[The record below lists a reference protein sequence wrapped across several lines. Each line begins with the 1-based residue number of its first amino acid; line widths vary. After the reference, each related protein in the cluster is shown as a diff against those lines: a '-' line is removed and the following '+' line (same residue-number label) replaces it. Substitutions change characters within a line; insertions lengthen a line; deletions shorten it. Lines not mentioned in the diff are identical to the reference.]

1 MRKSWVRSSHFPPW
15 HIVVN
20 VNAVIHIYVGVDV
33 DIDIVERLLQ
43 GFTKD
48 RFYAP
53 VPSPPLLKIEMTG
66 IGIWHNAD
74 RQYLHKVR
82 AGYESEHLFKTL
94 IPSLSKRGITLSD
107 TFAVTCDCE

>member
-1 MRKSWVRSSHFPPW
+1 MGPIKTFPPI

-20 VNAVIHIYVGVDV
+20 VDVDIHIYIGVDV
-33 DIDIVERLLQ
+33 DVDIVDRLLQ

-48 RFYAP
+48 RFCAP

-82 AGYESEHLFKTL
+82 DGYESEHFFQNINALLVKERNHF
-94 IPSLSKRGITLSD
+94 
-107 TFAVTCDCE
+107 E